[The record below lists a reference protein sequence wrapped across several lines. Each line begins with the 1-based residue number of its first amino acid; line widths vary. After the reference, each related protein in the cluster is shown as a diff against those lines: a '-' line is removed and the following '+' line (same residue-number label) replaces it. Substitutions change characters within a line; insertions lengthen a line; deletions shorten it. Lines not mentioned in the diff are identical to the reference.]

1 MNNYLGGPYFH
12 KGVPIFTVKLG
23 TPGPHIPGKMGTRV
37 PIIPG
42 IWGPGVPI
50 LGGPH
55 FPMTPAPARKMWVW
69 HI

>member
-12 KGVPIFTVKLG
+12 EGVPIFPVKLG
-23 TPGPHIPGKMGTRV
+23 TPGPHIPGKIGTRV

-50 LGGPH
+50 
-55 FPMTPAPARKMWVW
+55 FT
-69 HI
+69 